1 MVDLSLYTD
10 EELVEKYHDSDSDK
24 ELKNQIMTYLLE
36 KYKPLVLKLSNTFYL
51 IGGDQNDLIQEGMIA
66 MYQAV
71 TKYVAG
77 KNTKFSTF
85 ATMCINRDLID
96 ATKRAGAD
104 KNRFLNEAV
113 SLTSEADEDEFSME
127 EKIGKLDATMPE
139 EAFFQ
144 QAEKKLFFE
153 RLEKKLSKLERQV
166 LELFLDGMSY
176 TEIAKVLD
184 KTPKSIDNAFQR
196 IRQKCTEVKSED

>member
-1 MVDLSLYTD
+1 MVNLSLYTD
-10 EELVEKYHDSDSDK
+10 EELVEKYHDSGSDR
-24 ELKNQIMTYLLE
+24 ELKNQIMTFLLE
-36 KYKPLVLKLSNTFYL
+36 KYKPLVLKLSNAFYL

-96 ATKRAGAD
+96 ATKRAGTE
-104 KNRFLNEAV
+104 KNRLLNEAV
-113 SLTSEADEDEFSME
+113 SLTSEADEDGFSMA
-127 EKIGKLDATMPE
+127 EKIEDLDAAIPE
-139 EAFFQ
+139 KAFFQ
-144 QAEKKLFFE
+144 QAERKLFFE
-153 RLEKKLSKLERQV
+153 RLDKKLSRMERQV
-166 LELFLDGMSY
+166 LAMFLSGMSY

-196 IRQKCTEVKSED
+196 IRQKCTEVKSEE

>member
-1 MVDLSLYTD
+1 
-10 EELVEKYHDSDSDK
+10 
-24 ELKNQIMTYLLE
+24 MTYLLE
-36 KYKPLVLKLSNTFYL
+36 KYKPLVLKLSNAFYL

>member
-36 KYKPLVLKLSNTFYL
+36 KYKPLVLKLSNAFSL

>member
-36 KYKPLVLKLSNTFYL
+36 KYKPLVLKLSNAFYL

-113 SLTSEADEDEFSME
+113 SLTSDADEAEFSME

-153 RLEKKLSKLERQV
+153 RLEKKLSRLERQV

-176 TEIAKVLD
+176 TEIAKALD

>member
-36 KYKPLVLKLSNTFYL
+36 KYKPLVLKLSNAFYL

-113 SLTSEADEDEFSME
+113 SLTSDADEDEFSME

-153 RLEKKLSKLERQV
+153 RLEKKLSRLERQV

>member
-36 KYKPLVLKLSNTFYL
+36 KYKPLVLKLSNAFYL

-104 KNRFLNEAV
+104 KNRFLSEAV
-113 SLTSEADEDEFSME
+113 SLTSDADEDEFSME

-153 RLEKKLSKLERQV
+153 RLEKKLSRLERQV